1 MKWNENQRAQGHQN
15 KAGQPFEAQVAE
27 EAQNSTLFGYG
38 VAGVGGGFGSM
49 CFVVIGDSFQA
60 SGNACGLACGCYSIG
75 FGGSECGRFPA
86 RDNKRFLNV
95 DKNLDNLT
103 IYIHGR

>member
-38 VAGVGGGFGSM
+38 VARVGGGFGSM

-60 SGNACGLACGCYSIG
+60 SGNACGLACGCNSIG

-86 RDNKRFLNV
+86 RDNKSFL
-95 DKNLDNLT
+95 K
-103 IYIHGR
+103 GW